1 MKVIVAGT
9 IPVNP
14 ELREVAVNAVIKC
27 TAETKKEAGCLAY
40 EFSADLVDPNL
51 FHLYELWD
59 EAVSLDAHMKLA
71 HTVELLAL
79 MPSFLG
85 GSPNIG
91 RFTVS
96 DGGDLL

>member
-9 IPVNP
+9 IPINP
-14 ELREVAVNAVIKC
+14 ALREIAVNAVLKC

-59 EAVSLDAHMKLA
+59 EAASLDAHMKLA

-79 MPSFLG
+79 MPSFVG
-85 GSPNIG
+85 GQANIG
-91 RFTVS
+91 RFSVS
-96 DGGDLL
+96 DNGGLL